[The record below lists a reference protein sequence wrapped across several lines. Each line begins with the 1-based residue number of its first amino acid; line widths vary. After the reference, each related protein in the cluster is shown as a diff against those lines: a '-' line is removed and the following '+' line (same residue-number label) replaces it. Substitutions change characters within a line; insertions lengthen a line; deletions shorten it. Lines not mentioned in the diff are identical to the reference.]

1 VGLLTLENVV
11 RRYRESRT
19 RRTVEALRVPELE
32 VRAGEILAVV
42 GDNGSGKST
51 LLETAAFLH
60 KPDEGRIDLDGTDV
74 WREGRS
80 LWARRRCPMLLQRT
94 VLFHMSV
101 LRNVMYPLR
110 TRGIARGEARERA
123 QRVLRQ
129 VGLESLAQRRHR
141 ELSGGERQRV
151 ALARLLVLRPEIVLL
166 DEPTAHVDRSNEQLI
181 EEAIRGLNVHHGTTV
196 ILASHNARQA
206 LTLAHRTVTLV
217 HGRLVPGAFDNLLTG
232 TLRAEAAAYRFQSC
246 KGLVLRIP
254 SESLAQEC
262 RGKLPTD
269 MLLELAIDA
278 ARLTVVPVGDQ
289 GPRPDQPS
297 NLTGGIESI
306 RRHGDHCRLRVGM
319 PGGHRMRVELPWSAY
334 RRLGLNL
341 GVTVCL
347 GFAPEAV
354 RLVRT
359 WEAGRPQAG

>member
-1 VGLLTLENVV
+1 MGLLTLENVV

-19 RRTVEALRVPELE
+19 RRTVEALHVPELE

-110 TRGIARGEARERA
+110 MRGIARGEARERA
-123 QRVLRQ
+123 QQVLRQ

-206 LTLAHRTVTLV
+206 LTLAHRMVTLV

-232 TLRAEAAAYRFQSC
+232 TLRAEAAAYHFQSC

-254 SESLAQEC
+254 FESLAQEC
-262 RGKLPTD
+262 RGELPTD
-269 MLLELAIDA
+269 TLLELAIDA
-278 ARLTVVPVGDQ
+278 ARLTVVPVVHE
-289 GPRPDQPS
+289 RPPLESD
-297 NLTGGIESI
+297 LTGAVESI

-319 PGGHRMRVELPWSAY
+319 PGGHRMRVELPWSEY
-334 RRLGLNL
+334 CRLGLNL
-341 GVTVCL
+341 GVTVGL

-359 WEAGRPQAG
+359 LEAHHDRP